1 METKTSVIKEL
12 DTNQD
17 TRGIKIGVQLC
28 LMTSPLIQEK
38 LSHGLLFR
46 LTLLRDIRKTYAP
59 IMSDVPVRYI
69 YMHQFFQPIF
79 KVKLCTNF
87 RQKSHSPAL
96 RLYVE

>member
-17 TRGIKIGVQLC
+17 TCCIKIGVQLC